1 MENSRDFG
9 NKIILSLVTP
19 PLPPKSSA
27 ASENWTHPWIDF
39 DEFTTRSNATERS
52 IKNNKIA
59 GFTGSVDLELCR
71 HGSSKTQIWLKGDKT
86 HHGNF
91 FRQVWIDFGWV
102 TTSRNTTERSIKKAG
117 SPALLVVYYIL
128 SVALRCHKYFSTRNS
143 VISCQQKKPEVN
155 RSTQQKV

>member
-1 MENSRDFG
+1 MGNDSARSAEIIPIRVVCSLMENSRDFG

-102 TTSRNTTERSIKKAG
+102 TTSRNTTERSIKKSWIAG
-117 SPALLVVYYIL
+117 FTGSIL
-128 SVALRCHKYFSTRNS
+128 YFIGSIAMS
-143 VISCQQKKPEVN
+143 
-155 RSTQQKV
+155 

>member
-1 MENSRDFG
+1 MGNDSARSAEIIPIRVVCSLMENSRDFG

-102 TTSRNTTERSIKKAG
+102 TTSRNTTERSAKNDRISLFTG
-117 SPALLVVYYIL
+117 SIL
-128 SVALRCHKYFSTRNS
+128 YFIGS
-143 VISCQQKKPEVN
+143 IAMP
-155 RSTQQKV
+155 